1 MNEQTLEQA
10 MQLIFIAGNAKSKA
24 MEAIG
29 KAENGELEEAAAGL
43 KASRKELH
51 QAHKIQTDMLTA
63 EMNGEMLEKT
73 ILLIHAQDHFM
84 AANTTIDL
92 AEKFLR
98 IYQKMEA

>member
-29 KAENGELEEAAAGL
+29 KAENGELEEAAADL

-51 QAHKIQTDMLTA
+51 QAHKIQTDMLTT

-92 AEKFLR
+92 AEKFLH